1 MDIVQ
6 NIIFFVVYNLIYLC
20 NYDSFKCL
28 NIKGGGVFVD
38 KEYNEIY
45 EFWFFMNYNIIVVE
59 FEEILVVLLLIV
71 KFV

>member
-20 NYDSFKCL
+20 NYDSFQCL
-28 NIKGGGVFVD
+28 NIQGGGVFVD

>member
-1 MDIVQ
+1 M
-6 NIIFFVVYNLIYLC
+6 
-20 NYDSFKCL
+20 FKYFGR
-28 NIKGGGVFVD
+28 GGGLFVG

-45 EFWFFMNYNIIVVE
+45 EFWFFMNYNIIDVE

>member
-1 MDIVQ
+1 M
-6 NIIFFVVYNLIYLC
+6 FKYL
-20 NYDSFKCL
+20 
-28 NIKGGGVFVD
+28 GGGVFVD